1 MGTLNYRN
9 KMKKK
14 GGNKLL
20 FSRRKHRVHKVFRKA
35 RREAGGTCVCVCV
48 CVCLLKTLTD
58 RRREPMACWV
68 GSGGGGG
75 GACSS
80 LPAAGSFVVGV
91 PVLLLTLD
99 GAVRGVPAAVVHR
112 LLLTVITLQTRQSVA
127 QLNIYTLG
135 SVQTRTWK

>member
-1 MGTLNYRN
+1 M
-9 KMKKK
+9 
-14 GGNKLL
+14 
-20 FSRRKHRVHKVFRKA
+20 
-35 RREAGGTCVCVCV
+35 CV

-58 RRREPMACWV
+58 RRREPMACCV
-68 GSGGGGG
+68 GSEGGGG

-112 LLLTVITLQTRQSVA
+112 LLLTVVTLQTRQSVA
-127 QLNIYTLG
+127 
-135 SVQTRTWK
+135 